1 MITKCSDFSLQNQER
16 HSSMVSSDDLQK
28 KTKNRQNKTK
38 ATKKQSCGFQ
48 YKF

>member
-28 KTKNRQNKTK
+28 NKTKQNKTK
-38 ATKKQSCGFQ
+38 ATKKKQSCGSQ

>member
-16 HSSMVSSDDLQK
+16 HSSRVSSDDLQK

-38 ATKKQSCGFQ
+38 ATKKTKLWFSI
-48 YKF
+48 